1 MTLRTVYH
9 QLLQKSAFRKRGP
22 ETAPVKL
29 DTRRVF
35 ILPTRQGLL
44 FSIVLLLIL
53 TGSVNYDLNMGY
65 ALTFLLAGLGLAS
78 ILQTHRNLANL
89 SINWGRAQA
98 VFSGQHIEFTII
110 FENLARYTRYSI
122 GVQVKGDE
130 TLFHDV
136 ATKSSTTAI
145 VSTIAKQR
153 GLMTCPRLHIF
164 TRFPLGLFRAW
175 AIIEPDLTCLI
186 YPLPE
191 TKLTPYHSTPGGISG
206 TINQGEGNDD
216 FSTLRNYRYGDPATH
231 VAWKALAR
239 EQGLLTKQFTGQ
251 ESAELWFDWD
261 SMTGMET
268 EARLSRLCRWVVNA
282 DQTGATYGLKLPGW
296 SIPPSNGINHRAIC
310 LKSLALFGTK
320 SAIKAAP

>member
-1 MTLRTVYH
+1 MTLRTAYH

-22 ETAPVKL
+22 ETAPVNL
-29 DTRRVF
+29 NSHRVF

-44 FSIVLLLIL
+44 FSVVLLLIL

-65 ALTFLLAGLGLAS
+65 ALTFLLAGLGLIS

-89 SINWGRAQA
+89 CISWGKTQP
-98 VFSGQHIEFTII
+98 VFSGQHAEFPII
-110 FENLARYTRYSI
+110 LENLGRYARYSI
-122 GVQVKGDE
+122 GVQIIGGEAV
-130 TLFHDV
+130 FHDV
-136 ATKSSTTAI
+136 ATKTSTTAI
-145 VSTIAKQR
+145 VSSIAQQR
-153 GLMTCPRLHIF
+153 GLLTCPRLHIF

-175 AIIEPDLTCLI
+175 STIEPDFKCLI

-191 TKLTPYHSTPGGISG
+191 TKLTPYHSISG
-206 TINQGEGNDD
+206 GMNGSSNQGEGNDD

-261 SMTGMET
+261 SIPGMET
-268 EARLSRLCRWVVNA
+268 EARLSRLCRWVINA

-310 LKSLALFGTK
+310 LKSLALFGIRPT
-320 SAIKAAP
+320 IKTAP